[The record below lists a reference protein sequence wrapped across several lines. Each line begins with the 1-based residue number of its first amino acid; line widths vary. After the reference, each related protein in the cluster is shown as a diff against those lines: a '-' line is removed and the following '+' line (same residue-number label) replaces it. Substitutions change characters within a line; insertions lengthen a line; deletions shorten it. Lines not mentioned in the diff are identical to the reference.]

1 MRPSILA
8 RRAGV
13 GLLIG
18 FTVNLAIAQTQRTLP
33 GQRSFDRN
41 TSLDG
46 STNDFFGPG
55 SPLLGGNALATGNV
69 GRGLSL
75 RSFSPIRDPSALR
88 TTLGSGS
95 LSNFL
100 RDSVSSADSFSRY
113 GGLSPRLYYDPT
125 QTAFSRQLFES
136 QRSTLI
142 PDRAALA
149 GQPAD
154 RPAANVPQPLDQRLE
169 TRIDSN
175 SRLRDQILGVAP
187 RAANAGPGLSA
198 EPPTAPTALRDRQAN
213 ALQSDSA
220 MPRIG
225 EPLDTRITPTLP
237 PAINMNQ
244 PLEAAA
250 AETRGAYDLVLSG
263 AAGGSLLDR
272 RLNRLSEADKSEELG
287 FRSIDRRAPA
297 AQPAGTEATAA
308 QPMELP
314 VAPGLDVFVD
324 MQIAAALA
332 RDPNAKWF
340 DQMKSASMRN
350 PTLAGQLNEIAQLSA
365 ESFRTKVMSAPIQTF
380 VGKGADATNDSLG
393 KAEALMHSG
402 KYLDAAQQYEHARVF
417 DPNNPLP
424 LLGKANASLAAGDY
438 RTAAYNLLAGLQRF
452 PEFSRF
458 TFDLAAFMGGETIDL
473 RRADLM
479 KLLNTREDATL
490 RFLLGYL
497 EYHSGQAERGLEN
510 LRKAAEASAPDTFM
524 AKFPAMI
531 RGDATLPPPKLPPAP
546 DGASGA
552 EQPHRP

>member
-1 MRPSILA
+1 MRQPNAKHLGAAMLLTAVLA
-8 RRAGV
+8 ALSSG
-13 GLLIG
+13 
-18 FTVNLAIAQTQRTLP
+18 QTQRTLP

-41 TSLDG
+41 TSLLDG
-46 STNDFFGPG
+46 ASNDFYGPG
-55 SPLLGGNALATGNV
+55 SPLLGGNALASGNV

-75 RSFSPIRDPSALR
+75 RSFSTIRDPNALR

-100 RDSVSSADSFSRY
+100 RDSVSAADSYSRY
-113 GGLSPRLYYDPT
+113 GGLAPRLYFDPS
-125 QTAFSRQLFES
+125 QTAFSRQLYES

-142 PDRAALA
+142 
-149 GQPAD
+149 AD
-154 RPAANVPQPLDQRLE
+154 RTAAAPTTGQPAANVPQPLDQRLE
-169 TRIDSN
+169 SRIDSGA
-175 SRLRDQILGVAP
+175 RLRDQILGVAP
-187 RAANAGPGLSA
+187 RAPDNSQSLIT
-198 EPPTAPTALRDRQAN
+198 EPPTAGSTLRGGQAD
-213 ALQSDSA
+213 ALQAQSSV
-220 MPRIG
+220 PQVSGPI
-225 EPLDTRITPTLP
+225 DTRITPTLP

-250 AETRGAYDLVLSG
+250 AEARGAYDLVLSG

-272 RLNRLSEADKSEELG
+272 RLNRLTEEDKSEKLG
-287 FRSIDRRAPA
+287 FRSIDRRASPEQPA
-297 AQPAGTEATAA
+297 AAETAA
-308 QPMELP
+308 AAPSELP

-324 MQIAAALA
+324 LQIAAALA
-332 RDPNAKWF
+332 RDPGAKWF

-350 PTLAGQLNEIAQLSA
+350 PTLAGQRNEIAQLSA
-365 ESFRTKVMSAPIQTF
+365 ESFRAKVMDAPIQTF

-438 RTAAYNLLAGLQRF
+438 RTAAYNLVAGLQRF

-458 TFDLAAFMGGETIDL
+458 RFDLAAFMGGETIDL

-497 EYHSGQAERGLEN
+497 EYHSGQPERGLDN
-510 LRKAAEASAPDTFM
+510 LRKAAEEAAPDSFM

-531 RGDATLPPPKLPPAP
+531 RREATLPPPKLPPAP
-546 DGASGA
+546 EGGSGV
-552 EQPHRP
+552 ESPRRP